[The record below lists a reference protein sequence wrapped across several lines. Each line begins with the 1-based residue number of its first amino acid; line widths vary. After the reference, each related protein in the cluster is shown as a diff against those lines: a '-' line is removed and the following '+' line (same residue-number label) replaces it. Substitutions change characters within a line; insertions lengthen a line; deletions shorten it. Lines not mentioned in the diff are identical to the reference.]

1 MRFGVS
7 LDQIQRMTLAMHVAD
22 QLTQTI
28 TASKSVACVGLDP
41 RPHLIP
47 PTLAALCVSQHGDTR
62 EAVAAAFKQF
72 NFKILDAI
80 AGHCAAV
87 KPQVACYE
95 AYGWQGMQALEESI
109 AYARKLGI
117 PVIVDGKRND
127 IGSTA
132 THYHE
137 AWLGQAAGLHKKP
150 VAAVNAEWLTVNGYL
165 GSDGI
170 TPFLDDDNQH
180 GIFVLVKTSNPS
192 SGELQGKACEGST
205 VMEQMASLVEHWGKD
220 RVGSSGLHTVGAVVG
235 ATYPDEAKQLRR
247 LMPGSIFLVPGYGAQ
262 GGGAADALAGIRDD
276 GQGVLV
282 NSSRAING
290 AWQADGWADDDWA
303 AAARHALDEMNADL
317 NQHL

>member
-1 MRFGVS
+1 
-7 LDQIQRMTLAMHVAD
+7 MHVSD
-22 QLTQTI
+22 HLMQTVKSTQ
-28 TASKSVACVGLDP
+28 SVACVGLDP

-62 EAVAAAFKQF
+62 EAVAAAFLQF
-72 NFKILDAI
+72 NMKLLDAI
-80 AGHCAAV
+80 AGHCAAI

-95 AYGWQGMQALEESI
+95 AYGWQGMQALEASI
-109 AYARKLGI
+109 AHARKLGI

-132 THYHE
+132 THYQE
-137 AWLGQAAGLHKKP
+137 AWLGQAGGLHKAS
-150 VAAVNAEWLTVNGYL
+150 VENVGAEWLTVNGYL

-170 TPFLDDDNQH
+170 SPFLDDNNEH

-192 SGELQGKACEGST
+192 SGELQGKSCEDST
-205 VMEQMASLVEHWGKD
+205 VMEQMAGLVETWGKD
-220 RVGSSGLHTVGAVVG
+220 RVGDCGLHNIGAVVG
-235 ATYPDEAKQLRR
+235 ATYPDEAKLLRT

-303 AAARHALDEMNADL
+303 GAARHALDEMNADL